1 MKGIVKEAIRLP
13 SYMVDFFAG
22 ECGVKSADPNA
33 LMELQA
39 ILLEEI
45 IDNDVDTDNI
55 FSAFIMVR
63 DKVTRRFNDWMDGYF
78 SHASDV

>member
-1 MKGIVKEAIRLP
+1 MKEIVKEAIRLP
-13 SYMVDFFAG
+13 SYIVDFLAG
-22 ECGVKSADPNA
+22 ECGVESADPNA

-63 DKVTRRFNDWMDGYF
+63 DKVTRRFNDWMAEYL
-78 SHASDV
+78 SHATDV